1 MGREKIGYG
10 VEVEYLPS
18 DAKMG
23 DYPQFKDSFWTMS
36 PEHKH
41 DTIGRI
47 FSLGAAG
54 VRPLTWMLNK
64 FPKMVLQ
71 DGYEWKWH
79 ENGITMSDQLG
90 LCRVVIP
97 MTGMADNK
105 QVAIHIEGGELGMH
119 HVWADCVQL
128 EMFKKFARKKEF
140 MLILGKSDRHHVD
153 TNGNPV
159 RYCTSLQEKLKGSN
173 IEIYNRLT
181 ARMLYDFIADA
192 MKGNINLD
200 QHRNIVCYTGIWG
213 REEINRALQ
222 EELHKTTN
230 GAILGDHFIGQAS
243 NKYNSNSV
251 VYGGMFTEY
260 HLPINVTLRVE
271 WMPLYDD
278 ARLSSDVDPISGH
291 SIKSM
296 RMTFLDLTEIDGE
309 PNVQLVEHKN
319 GLMFNPVAGTIDP
332 YDPTPM
338 GQAAHT
344 DSYFNYVMEE
354 NIGIH
359 IRDISRCGELIYA
372 VQ

>member
-1 MGREKIGYG
+1 MGRGKIRYGVKMKYFPLDTQKKENYAELYAPIWAKRPELKRDALNAIIASDAIGYN
-10 VEVEYLPS
+10 
-18 DAKMG
+18 
-23 DYPQFKDSFWTMS
+23 
-36 PEHKH
+36 
-41 DTIGRI
+41 
-47 FSLGAAG
+47 
-54 VRPLTWMLNK
+54 PLTRLLSK
-64 FPKMVLQ
+64 FPKLVLQ
-71 DGYEWKWH
+71 DGYEWEWH
-79 ENGITMSDQLG
+79 ENGNTMCDQLG

-97 MTGMADNK
+97 MTGMANNK
-105 QVAIHIEGGELGMH
+105 QVAMDIEGEYGMYKI
-119 HVWADCVQL
+119 WADTIQL
-128 EMFKKFARKKEF
+128 AMFKEFARQKAFKL
-140 MLILGKSDRHHVD
+140 MLSRSATHHMDADGK
-153 TNGNPV
+153 PV
-159 RYCTSLQEKLKGSN
+159 RYVAGLREKLEGSN

-192 MKGNINLD
+192 MKSDINLD
-200 QHRNIVCYTGIWG
+200 QHRNIVCYTGRWG
-213 REEINRALQ
+213 MMEINQALQEALQ
-222 EELHKTTN
+222 EELHKMTN

-243 NKYNSNSV
+243 NNKYNPNSV
-251 VYGGMFTEY
+251 VY

-291 SIKSM
+291 RIESM

-319 GLMFNPVAGTIDP
+319 GLMFNPVAGTIGP
-332 YDPTPM
+332 YGPTPM

-344 DSYFNYVMEE
+344 GSYFEYVMEE